1 MINLLPPETKENFRF
16 AKKNTVLL
24 KWTFGVS
31 LGLVGIL
38 LVIGAGWFFLN
49 RSENTYVSLVANT
62 NSRLATEKLSEVQ
75 AQSDEISSN
84 LKLVVNVLSREILF
98 SSLLNRV
105 GQILPHGAVL
115 TSLNITQVGGGL
127 DLQAATVNYQI
138 ASQLQT
144 NLQDPNNNI
153 FAKADIVSITCQA
166 GGATS
171 LSANYPCKAQYRTQF
186 ANNNPFLFINNS
198 STQAKSKS

>member
-1 MINLLPPETKENFRF
+1 MINLLPQETKENFRF

-24 KWTFGVS
+24 KWTFGIS
-31 LGLVGIL
+31 FGLAGIL

-49 RSENTYVSLVANT
+49 RSESTYTRLVNDT

-75 AQSDEISSN
+75 AKSDEISSN

-105 GQILPHGAVL
+105 GQILPHGTVL
-115 TSLNITQVGGGL
+115 TGLNITQVGGGL
-127 DLQAATVNYQI
+127 DLQAATVNYQT

-144 NLQDPNNNI
+144 NLQDSNNNI
-153 FAKADIVSITCQA
+153 FAKADIVSITCQT

-171 LSANYPCKAQYRTQF
+171 LSANYPCKAQYRAQF

-198 STQAKSKS
+198 STRAKSKS